1 MLRRIIRDLALRILT
16 AGTQS
21 RLVWPFMR
29 ILPRSLRQHA
39 KDTFHSLS
47 PVSRTPLTII
57 ESNVEKWQDKPL
69 LSVIVA
75 CYNYGQ
81 FIREALQSAA
91 SQTFRD
97 YEIVVVDDGSADDL
111 TLRTL
116 NELAHEGV
124 RVLRQ
129 EHSGPA
135 GARNCGISVSAG
147 KYVCC
152 LDADDTIEPTYF
164 EKCLALLESNP
175 GITFAYSLLK
185 TFGTEQ
191 RIGVTKPF
199 DLRLLLAYNHV
210 AGSSIFGRAAW
221 TAVGGFDSS
230 MPAYVDWDFWIK
242 LGENG
247 YRGMLIPEP
256 LLNWRRHPH
265 TLGRSVDERKPEL
278 IARIRANHADLYSN
292 PDRVEEIQQQ
302 YRDFHVANPFINL
315 AATNQYAQFKEP
327 TWLIIITEPPQ
338 PELLSFLSELREHG
352 VALISIAT
360 CSNLTRMDRQTYLT
374 LTPVYDLA
382 AFLEKH
388 YWLSF
393 IINLI
398 STRSIQFV
406 LLYGSAASQE
416 WTAEIKNRFPAIMF
430 NSLHNPKRDP
440 DSFRQERSMLSSL
453 VHAFEKRQSRM

>member
-21 RLVWPFMR
+21 RLVWPLMR
-29 ILPRSLRQHA
+29 ILPRSLRQHT
-39 KDTFHSLS
+39 KNMLHSLS
-47 PVSRTPLTII
+47 PVSHTPLTIV

-81 FIREALQSAA
+81 YIRDALQSAT

-97 YEIVVVDDGSADDL
+97 YEIVVVDDGSTDDL

-124 RVLRQ
+124 KVLRQ

-135 GARNCGISVSAG
+135 AALNCGISVAAG

-152 LDADDTIEPTYF
+152 LGADDTIEPTYF

-210 AGSSIFGRAAW
+210 AGSSVFLRAAW

-247 YRGMLIPEP
+247 YRGRLIPEP
-256 LLNWRRHPH
+256 LFNWRRHPR
-265 TLGRSVDERKPEL
+265 TLGRSIDERKPEL
-278 IARIRANHADLYSN
+278 VARIRAKHADLYSN
-292 PDRVEEIQQQ
+292 PDRIEEIQQQ
-302 YRDFHVANPFINL
+302 YRDFHVTNPFINL
-315 AATNQYAQFKEP
+315 AAPNQYTQLKEP
-327 TWLIIITEPPQ
+327 TWLVIITEPPQ
-338 PELLSFLSELREHG
+338 PEVLSLLSELREHE
-352 VALISIAT
+352 VDLISIAT
-360 CSNLTRMDRQTYLT
+360 CSNLSVLDRQTYIVST
-374 LTPVYDLA
+374 LTYDLS
-382 AFLEKH
+382 AFLEQH
-388 YWLSF
+388 YWLNF

-398 STRSIQFV
+398 STRMIQFV
-406 LLYGSAASQE
+406 LLYGSAARHE
-416 WTAEIKNRFPAIMF
+416 WAAEIKKRFPSAMF

-440 DSFRQERSMLSSL
+440 NSFRQERSMLLSSL
-453 VHAFEKRQSRM
+453 VHTFEKRSRT